1 MTEIALALMVVAIA
15 LIGWLAFRI
24 AGLQRRIDE
33 LPPAVGQGQEER
45 HRAMLVDLHDGLTK
59 QGDRMTAAL
68 ADNSERLRGSTAD
81 ELKQTRDTLHAL
93 QLALANN
100 LGESREAMVT
110 KLAETTQL
118 LTGKIDERL
127 EQISGKV
134 NERLDEGFKKTNET
148 FTNVMTRLATI
159 DEAQKKIETLTG
171 SVVSLQ
177 ELLGDKRARGA
188 FGEVQLE
195 AIVRNALPET
205 AFEFQYTFA
214 RGVRADCVLK
224 LPAPTGLIAIDSKFP
239 LENFERMFLDGA
251 ERITAAAF
259 KADVRKH
266 IDDISNK
273 YIIPGETSDG
283 AIMFLPAEAVFAEIH
298 ARHRDLVDYAQ
309 NRRVWIT
316 SPTTL
321 MAVLTTAQS
330 VIRSVETRKQIH
342 IIKDELNKLGAD
354 FGRFQSRMDNLARHI
369 EQAKNDVDDV
379 HVSSRKISERFARIE
394 RVELDAPEQPKLRA
408 VDTAAEK

>member
-15 LIGWLAFRI
+15 LIGWIAFRI